1 MGQGVFIHFLRKL
14 PKSRPFLS
22 FAFTPESRTIYRL
35 ENSLSPPDRET
46 RVHKPSLAI
55 FVLASATLLCLE
67 KASAQT
73 QTTSQLSYGSQASS
87 ALSTSAPAP
96 APVAAVSR
104 TIKATHYRL
113 QGGQAKLDFHGTDQ
127 MQRASGEAKVEGKKT
142 NFEID
147 AKFQGFEDATK
158 FGLEYLTYVLWAISP
173 EGRPVNLGELTLDH
187 HGNAQVKAYT
197 DLQTFGMIVTAE
209 PYFAVS
215 QPGNLVVAES
225 NSLSG
230 ASTDVDAKYE
240 LAPRGTY
247 SATNSHINDAIFGID
262 PKTPLELFEAR
273 NAVRIAHIA
282 DADKY
287 AASILSKAGQQLLN
301 AETLY
306 RQKQKKE
313 TVGVAA
319 KEATET
325 AEEARLMAVK
335 KKAEEDAQAAAA
347 AREAKARADAAAES
361 QRRAEAEAARQAAE
375 KARAEAEQAKAEA
388 ERMKQE
394 AIAAAQEA
402 ARQKAEAEK
411 AKQAAIDQQ
420 QALAA
425 DAAQARL
432 DAQKSESLREQAER
446 EKQDLR
452 ARLLQQLNSILATR
466 DSARGLVANMSD
478 VLFRSGSYELA
489 PGARERL
496 AKVSGIVL
504 AYPSLHVSIEGHT
517 DSVGTDDYN
526 QTLSE
531 RRAQAVRDY
540 FVQQGIASTA
550 VEAHGY
556 GKTEPIASNDTPEGR
571 QQNRRVELVLS
582 GDAIGNSLDEPAQG
596 PATSAAAAPRQ

>member
-1 MGQGVFIHFLRKL
+1 M
-14 PKSRPFLS
+14 
-22 FAFTPESRTIYRL
+22 
-35 ENSLSPPDRET
+35 
-46 RVHKPSLAI
+46 
-55 FVLASATLLCLE
+55 AT
-67 KASAQT
+67 
-73 QTTSQLSYGSQASS
+73 TT
-87 ALSTSAPAP
+87 APAP
-96 APVAAVSR
+96 APVPTVSR

-113 QGGQAKLDFHGTDQ
+113 QGGSAKIDFHGTDQ
-127 MQRASGEAKVEGKKT
+127 SQRASGEAKVEGKKT

-225 NSLSG
+225 TSISG
-230 ASTDVDAKYE
+230 ASTDIDTKYE
-240 LAPRGTY
+240 LVTRGTY
-247 SATNSHINDAIFGID
+247 SSTNSHINDAIFGID

-313 TVGVAA
+313 TIAVAA

-347 AREAKARADAAAES
+347 AREAKAKADAAAEA
-361 QRRAEAEAARQAAE
+361 QRRIEADAARQAAE

-394 AIAAAQEA
+394 AVAAAQEA
-402 ARQKAEAEK
+402 ARQKEEAEK
-411 AKQAAIDQQ
+411 AKAEAVAQQ

-425 DAAQARL
+425 DAVQARAAA
-432 DAQKSESLREQAER
+432 AQSEALREKAER
-446 EKQDLR
+446 E
-452 ARLLQQLNSILATR
+452 AG
-466 DSARGLVANMSD
+466 SARPLVAAAQLDSRHPR
-478 VLFRSGSYELA
+478 LRSWT
-489 PGARERL
+489 RCQ
-496 AKVSGIVL
+496 
-504 AYPSLHVSIEGHT
+504 HV
-517 DSVGTDDYN
+517 
-526 QTLSE
+526 
-531 RRAQAVRDY
+531 
-540 FVQQGIASTA
+540 
-550 VEAHGY
+550 
-556 GKTEPIASNDTPEGR
+556 
-571 QQNRRVELVLS
+571 
-582 GDAIGNSLDEPAQG
+582 
-596 PATSAAAAPRQ
+596 